1 MADIATIVLA
11 WLLAYEAWKNWRLKE
26 QVRVLERALD
36 LERQISEIE
45 GRSRRNKPPPGAEK
59 GEQE

>member
-11 WLLAYEAWKNWRLKE
+11 WLLAYEVWKSWRLKE

-45 GRSRRNKPPPGAEK
+45 GRAGRNNPPPGEEK
-59 GEQE
+59 GD